1 MIPDQVD
8 NDEFF
13 DSIENAPAA
22 EYQIVKCDMLQDLV
36 TAVNKH
42 MAKGWR
48 PLGGVTFYPVYADN
62 SGKAWVQAMIR
73 GV

>member
-1 MIPDQVD
+1 MIPNQID

-13 DSIENAPAA
+13 ESIENPSVP
-22 EYQIVKCDMLQDLV
+22 EYQIVKCGTLQDLV

-42 MAKGWR
+42 MGIGWR
-48 PLGGVTFYPVYADN
+48 PSGGVTFFPVYSDN
-62 SGKAWVQAMIR
+62 SGKAWVQAMTR